1 MARHLVNNDVLMQ
14 FQLSQIKVDLLEMGQ
29 LFDDRFI
36 MKISGESIKINLRVS
51 QDLKREGLIVSERMM
66 KI

>member
-14 FQLSQIKVDLLEMGQ
+14 FQLSQIKVDLLEMVQ

-36 MKISGESIKINLRVS
+36 VKISGESIKITY
-51 QDLKREGLIVSERMM
+51 DCH

>member
-14 FQLSQIKVDLLEMGQ
+14 FQLSQIKVDLLEMVQ

-36 MKISGESIKINLRVS
+36 VKISGESIKINLRLS